1 MKHITLISPI
11 QKSPA
16 CNSTYNKL
24 AVKCSAET
32 FLVYGS
38 LVLRNYIRGDSRQ
51 LLVAANRYSQ
61 VLGKLRSDSLM
72 NRFLSIIVVK

>member
-1 MKHITLISPI
+1 MKHIILISPK

-51 LLVAANRYSQ
+51 LLVAANRYM
-61 VLGKLRSDSLM
+61 LAITKGC
-72 NRFLSIIVVK
+72 

>member
-11 QKSPA
+11 QKSQA

-32 FLVYGS
+32 FLFYGN
-38 LVLRNYIRGDSRQ
+38 LVLRKYIRGDSRQ
-51 LLVAANRYSQ
+51 LLVAANRYQ
-61 VLGKLRSDSLM
+61 
-72 NRFLSIIVVK
+72 

>member
-1 MKHITLISPI
+1 
-11 QKSPA
+11 
-16 CNSTYNKL
+16 L

-51 LLVAANRYSQ
+51 LLVAANRCSAILNPLQNNENSYFDLVQNDIKS
-61 VLGKLRSDSLM
+61 
-72 NRFLSIIVVK
+72 

>member
-1 MKHITLISPI
+1 
-11 QKSPA
+11 
-16 CNSTYNKL
+16 L

-51 LLVAANRYSQ
+51 LLVAANR
-61 VLGKLRSDSLM
+61 
-72 NRFLSIIVVK
+72 